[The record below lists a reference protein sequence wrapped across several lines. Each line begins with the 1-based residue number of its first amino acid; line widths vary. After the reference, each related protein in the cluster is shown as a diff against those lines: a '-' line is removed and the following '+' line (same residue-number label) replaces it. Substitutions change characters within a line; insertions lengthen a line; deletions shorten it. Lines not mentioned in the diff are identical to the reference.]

1 VATLCLEDIDQ
12 DHVIFDQKL
21 IGKNVE
27 QKNSV
32 EVIKKECLEGV
43 NETQRSKIPTVNDY
57 FNMCNWKGGRS
68 FFRSI

>member
-1 VATLCLEDIDQ
+1 MATLCLEDIDQ

-21 IGKNVE
+21 IAKNVE

-32 EVIKKECLEGV
+32 EVIKKECLEDV

-57 FNMCNWKGGRS
+57 FNMCNCKRGRS